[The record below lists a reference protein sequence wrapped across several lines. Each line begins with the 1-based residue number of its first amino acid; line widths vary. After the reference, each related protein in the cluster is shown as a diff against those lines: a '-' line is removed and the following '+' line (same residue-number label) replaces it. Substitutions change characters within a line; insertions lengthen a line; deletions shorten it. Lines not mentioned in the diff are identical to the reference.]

1 MSVDLLFPN
10 EWQVRGAQRKV
21 LAALYQSPGGA
32 LSHADL
38 IAMTCP
44 AAKPESQSVIAR
56 RHIRELRVKL
66 NSLGV
71 VINPRWGE
79 GYEMPA
85 ASREIVRHAIQRR
98 LAACS

>member
-21 LAALYQSPGGA
+21 LAALYRSPGGA

-38 IAMTCP
+38 IALTCP
-44 AAKPESQSVIAR
+44 AAKPESQTVISR

-66 NSLGV
+66 NPLGV
-71 VINPRWGE
+71 IINARWGE

-85 ASREIVRHAIQRR
+85 ASRVIIRNAIDKR
-98 LAACS
+98 LAP